1 MTLTNRATR
10 VKGQQPTWGWHE
22 KCVSLV
28 LRRNGYNVTTPTV
41 ERSNDRGSRGWT
53 QGASDRYVD
62 GVTASG
68 EWALSV
74 A

>member
-1 MTLTNRATR
+1 MNFWTD
-10 VKGQQPTWGWHE
+10 K
-22 KCVSLV
+22 
-28 LRRNGYNVTTPTV
+28 V

>member
-1 MTLTNRATR
+1 MTAVRVVWTR
-10 VKGQQPTWGWHE
+10 
-22 KCVSLV
+22 
-28 LRRNGYNVTTPTV
+28 
-41 ERSNDRGSRGWT
+41 
-53 QGASDRYVD
+53 GASDRYVD